1 MEWLALLEKGIWFGF
16 AAIGFGILFNV
27 PRRTIVTIWF
37 LAAFGGWLKLFLVEF
52 GNNVVLAS
60 LGGATLI
67 GILSVFA
74 AKNKQAPPL
83 VFAIPSVIPL
93 VPGVMAYKMM
103 LGLIK
108 LAGSSQIQD
117 YNELLYQTLNN
128 GLKVFFILMAISVG
142 VAFPTLISS
151 GSSTR
156 DLNLFKRKM
165 TKP

>member
-1 MEWLALLEKGIWFGF
+1 MDWIAFFEKGIWFGF
-16 AAIGFGILFNV
+16 AAIGFAILFNV
-27 PRRTIVTIWF
+27 PSRTIVTIWF
-37 LAAFGGWLKLFLVEF
+37 LSAFGGWLKLFLTEF
-52 GNNVVLAS
+52 GHNVVLAS

-103 LGLIK
+103 LGLIE

-117 YNELLYQTLNN
+117 YDELLYQTVNN

-151 GSSTR
+151 RSSTR
-156 DLNLFKRKM
+156 DLNLFERKM
-165 TKP
+165 KNP